1 MNSTPAHQNAL
12 DGSHLEAQVAN
23 SPPKEPS
30 RLAENVLAAQSSAT
44 PISPH
49 NCHASPS
56 LSLPTVPLS
65 LSLPPQGAS
74 CTHCGH
80 AGGPLSA
87 QPPPLSF
94 QATSSTVAPFQ
105 YNHPLGAFAGGGVQP
120 PQLHGATPTVVPYPS
135 PLFQSPTHPYNFP
148 HSELMGSPV
157 YPSSGVS
164 NEPKRPAPAATA
176 HTTGPL
182 VTAVA
187 VGSMLGLTAA
197 AAVRWL
203 NGSDFM
209 LFPPSSLSPGETTM
223 GESSN
228 DTPTET
234 GTTIVRGSEPRMEDF
249 RAQSEKQTI
258 LLQRLEELVAKQKRM
273 EEYIAVTNQ
282 SIEDLRRQQ
291 TISAPLDEHDS
302 ASAHVEIATCLHEIK
317 NELTLI
323 RELLVATRYDTNA
336 ENVEHIN
343 GKSGPPRTSADP
355 QLLHS
360 RLSNVLDKLDASLT
374 EDNANDPEND
384 TKGVNGKSSLELNG
398 QDKVGRSGD
407 VESGETSSSFSSQPE
422 KTIPLHKAFS
432 EAIQL
437 NPMTSDGRRV
447 STLSLSSSKPLGCS
461 SALRDALCELVAANR
476 KERLVSG
483 AQLLYLYVVN
493 VASHPR
499 VPRYRKIFCNNES
512 FQQHVADLAGARPL
526 LEAVG
531 FVEREQPQHFGSG
544 SSNSPTSKP
553 ATYWEWLPPPQ
564 QRTTPLDDGSTNGT
578 SVSISDPTSPSHALQ
593 KPWFDDTEATF
604 VERLKEATAALAVL
618 KVASNAD
625 KHDLI
630 NSALLSAG
638 LRLEDRPSRTLSD
651 PNQLSAVA
659 SAPQVETAH
668 TNAEQAVVLPLQ
680 IANSPHRDDAT
691 TPVRTNGGATASAAA
706 EDGPTDSNSLSVH
719 MDPSL
724 LETPPVS
731 GSILSP
737 PVTKSLMTL
746 SNFSLERPLTGTDP
760 EPSSQLL
767 EFATPELMGE
777 LNQIASEASSLA
789 DEAEAAM
796 WK

>member
-44 PISPH
+44 PISPQ
-49 NCHASPS
+49 
-56 LSLPTVPLS
+56 
-65 LSLPPQGAS
+65 QGAS
-74 CTHCGH
+74 CAHCGH

-105 YNHPLGAFAGGGVQP
+105 YNHPFAGGGVQP

-135 PLFQSPTHPYNFP
+135 PLFQSPTHPYSFP

-157 YPSSGVS
+157 YPSSGFS

-234 GTTIVRGSEPRMEDF
+234 GTTIVRGSEPRMEEF
-249 RAQSEKQTI
+249 WAQSEKQTI

-291 TISAPLDEHDS
+291 TLPKQSDQDDGTAAHD
-302 ASAHVEIATCLHEIK
+302 EIATCLHEIK

-343 GKSGPPRTSADP
+343 GKSGPRRTSADP

-374 EDNANDPEND
+374 EDSANDPEND

-398 QDKVGRSGD
+398 QDKVGRSGE

-422 KTIPLHKAFS
+422 KTITIPLHKAFS
-432 EAIQL
+432 EAIQF

-564 QRTTPLDDGSTNGT
+564 QRTTPLVDDGSTNDT
-578 SVSISDPTSPSHALQ
+578 SVSPSHALQ

-638 LRLEDRPSRTLSD
+638 LRLEDRPSRTLPD